1 MAFGIFQLSLVFTI
15 GLYIALASD
24 IAGAIGINE
33 IPLSLSL
40 KDPEDAVISREQNVV
55 LKCEA
60 KSSVPGLSISWF
72 HENTPLLAND
82 TRVQIS
88 GDGSL
93 NISKTSAKKMEGS
106 YRCLARNDVGAVL
119 SNPAQLKIATIGREF
134 IEQPDNV
141 NTTEQQPVIFPCH
154 IDSTPDAIIYW
165 ERDNKTLP
173 QNARYVP
180 LPSGALL
187 ITSTHSIDTGFYRC
201 VVKHKT
207 LKKTKQSRWG
217 QLLVSPPSVTSSP
230 PQFLPLNLSLNITSI
245 VGENVTLPCAVNGW
259 PIPVLRWV
267 YNKDSLISNS
277 SVLHLTNV
285 TTDLSGNY
293 SCIANNVFG
302 EVSMNFTLNIFEI
315 PHFNVTPMSMSYPSA
330 RMVRLECKVNG
341 VPPPKVTWL
350 KNGAPLELIGRI
362 KQLNTT
368 LVLSHSFMTDAG
380 IYQCV
385 ASNIAGQIWMA
396 ARLLP
401 LFSNSR
407 PHPPQNV
414 TCQPFDDN
422 SVCLTWN
429 SPSNVTI
436 QAYSIYLFNSVKGY
450 DFVTNYTYYLANG
463 LEKNS
468 EYTMYVQSYSNDPS
482 DQSNNVSCK
491 TGVQGQRNLQ
501 VEFLSESSVQLI
513 WSHVSNDFLC
523 GTKKNLYKVQWKKF
537 DQTYTNVLYTS
548 HFQKTISRLQPS
560 TTYDF
565 RVQSTTNKN
574 DMSPWVT
581 YSPLTNSS
589 EVTVMPTYSHEISST
604 ENHTFSSFVPIQVE
618 VHPISPYSVNLTWSD
633 GDDNLSYMVYCTDVK
648 EKNNRIMESH
658 SNFMEVTN
666 LKPNTLYAFK
676 VHAQNVKGMSSFS
689 QTVEV
694 QTPTDVPSAV
704 QNLRYKVINA
714 TAACVTWK
722 SPMFMNGKL
731 LNYVVSYT
739 SNKNLPFEKWHN
751 IYIKEEDIYIN
762 QCWSLKQDEIS
773 IVLKNLS
780 VDLQYTLVVRAVSE
794 TGSGNLAAP
803 ITFST
808 YSKTILLPNSEEET
822 VSGEIDYKQ
831 KLGVAVGITISALC
845 ILCCVCC
852 IIFRRR
858 CMKRDAI
865 RRTRLTTSNNYY
877 ASEVAY
883 SGAPLHMRPDSC
895 ATETHEMQQLVMSD
909 GNTHIPPIE
918 TTHLDTKG
926 GIGFP
931 NGQLNGNLKN
941 MQMNGHVAN
950 GNIHITE
957 NPRYDYHS
965 CNGNQNSKKI
975 KRDCIL
981 PQLSCLQENAIDNI
995 QELQDGCLDYSPNKP
1010 TSNHSLPLHTENS
1023 KLPHKVFDVSDYNSN
1038 CNSEFVHI
1046 YGTKDLD
1053 KEVDLNHTQMTYL
1066 DESFSALPNRIVSP
1080 ALAPN
1085 G

>member
-380 IYQCV
+380 K
-385 ASNIAGQIWMA
+385 
-396 ARLLP
+396 L
-401 LFSNSR
+401 
-407 PHPPQNV
+407 
-414 TCQPFDDN
+414 
-422 SVCLTWN
+422 
-429 SPSNVTI
+429 
-436 QAYSIYLFNSVKGY
+436 
-450 DFVTNYTYYLANG
+450 
-463 LEKNS
+463 
-468 EYTMYVQSYSNDPS
+468 
-482 DQSNNVSCK
+482 
-491 TGVQGQRNLQ
+491 
-501 VEFLSESSVQLI
+501 
-513 WSHVSNDFLC
+513 
-523 GTKKNLYKVQWKKF
+523 
-537 DQTYTNVLYTS
+537 
-548 HFQKTISRLQPS
+548 
-560 TTYDF
+560 
-565 RVQSTTNKN
+565 
-574 DMSPWVT
+574 
-581 YSPLTNSS
+581 
-589 EVTVMPTYSHEISST
+589 
-604 ENHTFSSFVPIQVE
+604 
-618 VHPISPYSVNLTWSD
+618 
-633 GDDNLSYMVYCTDVK
+633 
-648 EKNNRIMESH
+648 
-658 SNFMEVTN
+658 
-666 LKPNTLYAFK
+666 
-676 VHAQNVKGMSSFS
+676 
-689 QTVEV
+689 
-694 QTPTDVPSAV
+694 
-704 QNLRYKVINA
+704 VI
-714 TAACVTWK
+714 
-722 SPMFMNGKL
+722 
-731 LNYVVSYT
+731 
-739 SNKNLPFEKWHN
+739 
-751 IYIKEEDIYIN
+751 
-762 QCWSLKQDEIS
+762 
-773 IVLKNLS
+773 
-780 VDLQYTLVVRAVSE
+780 
-794 TGSGNLAAP
+794 
-803 ITFST
+803 
-808 YSKTILLPNSEEET
+808 
-822 VSGEIDYKQ
+822 
-831 KLGVAVGITISALC
+831 
-845 ILCCVCC
+845 
-852 IIFRRR
+852 II
-858 CMKRDAI
+858 
-865 RRTRLTTSNNYY
+865 
-877 ASEVAY
+877 
-883 SGAPLHMRPDSC
+883 G
-895 ATETHEMQQLVMSD
+895 
-909 GNTHIPPIE
+909 
-918 TTHLDTKG
+918 
-926 GIGFP
+926 
-931 NGQLNGNLKN
+931 
-941 MQMNGHVAN
+941 
-950 GNIHITE
+950 
-957 NPRYDYHS
+957 
-965 CNGNQNSKKI
+965 
-975 KRDCIL
+975 
-981 PQLSCLQENAIDNI
+981 
-995 QELQDGCLDYSPNKP
+995 
-1010 TSNHSLPLHTENS
+1010 
-1023 KLPHKVFDVSDYNSN
+1023 
-1038 CNSEFVHI
+1038 
-1046 YGTKDLD
+1046 
-1053 KEVDLNHTQMTYL
+1053 
-1066 DESFSALPNRIVSP
+1066 
-1080 ALAPN
+1080 
-1085 G
+1085 